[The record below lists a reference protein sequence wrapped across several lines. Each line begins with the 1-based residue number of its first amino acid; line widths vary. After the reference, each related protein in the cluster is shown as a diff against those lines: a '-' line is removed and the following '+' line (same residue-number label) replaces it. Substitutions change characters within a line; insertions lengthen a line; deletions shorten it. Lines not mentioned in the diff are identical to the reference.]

1 MDMKDENLISTIFN
15 DKNLNKDERYMLLT
29 LKYYDNDGDNII
41 KATLR
46 ELSNVFGIS
55 RISKV
60 QLILKALVDK
70 GYISTKKSIGKATNY
85 SFVKESLIFKNN
97 EDISKNNTVA
107 STKKIYTESNNQI
120 EPTSEKVYT
129 ESNDQIEPMLEK
141 VCTKGN
147 VQLVPKAEK
156 ICTKG
161 NSQIAP
167 MSEKVYTK
175 GNTLIEESN
184 KKILNES
191 IEKTNYYENVIGI
204 KSSEI
209 DSLTE
214 VYNAGSSQSDRVK
227 DNNINNYI
235 NNNINNKLYI
245 NIFNTWNKININ
257 REAYINP
264 KITDSIN
271 LASKV
276 YLEEQIIQ
284 AIENYSNVYH
294 SDHYYN
300 HPWNLINFLSKP
312 NGIKRFL
319 NNGDIWLSYK
329 NKYEN
334 EELYGADFDIE
345 KYID

>member
-107 STKKIYTESNNQI
+107 STKKIYTKSNNQIELMSEKIYTESNNQI
-120 EPTSEKVYT
+120 EPT
-129 ESNDQIEPMLEK
+129 
-141 VCTKGN
+141 
-147 VQLVPKAEK
+147 
-156 ICTKG
+156 
-161 NSQIAP
+161 
-167 MSEKVYTK
+167 SEKVYTK

-191 IEKTNYYENVIGI
+191 IEKINYYENVIGI

-276 YLEEQIIQ
+276 YLEDQIIQ
-284 AIENYSNVYH
+284 AIENYSSVYH